1 MRSVLSLVLLFSCS
15 AAYTK
20 DFQVGDE
27 VKVNSKSIL
36 CRGISNRKDI
46 ASFQSARDK
55 SAVEGYLNTN
65 RCVESV
71 QRVEATVIALGSTMG
86 LPQFVQVSAEGFNY
100 WVSNDDIK

>member
-1 MRSVLSLVLLFSCS
+1 MRSVLSLVLLLSCS
-15 AAYTK
+15 AAFTK
-20 DFQVGDE
+20 GFQVGDE

-55 SAVEGYLNTN
+55 SAIEGYLNTN

-71 QRVEATVIALGSTMG
+71 QRVSATVIALGSAMR

-100 WVSNDDIK
+100 WVSVEDLR